1 MVIQHSVLDMVLSA
15 LIMNHLVFSI
25 TLKETYHHYLNLTK
39 EETGTD
45 HLRNYS
51 QSHREKWQC
60 WDLNPGS
67 SNSEHTCNHDVVL
80 PHEKNPFSF
89 ISP

>member
-45 HLRNYS
+45 DCLRKKK
-51 QSHREKWQC
+51 QSFSVITAEHKKRHRASNQKDQRAPS
-60 WDLNPGS
+60 PG
-67 SNSEHTCNHDVVL
+67 HH
-80 PHEKNPFSF
+80 K
-89 ISP
+89 